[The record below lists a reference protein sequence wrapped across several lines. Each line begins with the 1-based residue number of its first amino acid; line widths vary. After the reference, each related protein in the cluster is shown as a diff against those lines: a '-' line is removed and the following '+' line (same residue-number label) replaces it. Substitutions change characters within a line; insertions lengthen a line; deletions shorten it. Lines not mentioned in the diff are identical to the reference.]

1 MAGICQ
7 IGQKEAMAS
16 IADQPELIMMAQDL
30 KFQGDAMTEGTAA
43 CSCGQLTVKCDG
55 EPVRVSICHCL
66 AFQRLTGS
74 VFGEQARF
82 KKEDIKEIS
91 GRSTLYV
98 RVGDTGSKISFH
110 FCPNCG
116 ATVYY
121 TINIDP
127 DLVAIPVGAFADP
140 KFQVPTGSVY
150 ESRKHD
156 WVNVPEGPDVV
167 HLD

>member
-1 MAGICQ
+1 
-7 IGQKEAMAS
+7 
-16 IADQPELIMMAQDL
+16 
-30 KFQGDAMTEGTAA
+30 MTERTAA

-66 AFQRLTGS
+66 ACQRRTGS

-82 KKEDIKEIS
+82 KREDIKEIS
-91 GRSTLYV
+91 GIATTYV
-98 RVGDTGSKISFH
+98 RVGDAGSEISFR
-110 FCPNCG
+110 FCPSCG

-121 TINIDP
+121 TINNDP

-140 KFQVPTGSVY
+140 KFQTPTRSVY
-150 ESRKHD
+150 ESRKHG
-156 WVNVPEGPDVV
+156 WVNVPEGPEVV

>member
-1 MAGICQ
+1 MSTRV
-7 IGQKEAMAS
+7 AS
-16 IADQPELIMMAQDL
+16 
-30 KFQGDAMTEGTAA
+30 
-43 CSCGQLTVKCDG
+43 CSCGQLTAKVAG

-66 AFQRLTGS
+66 ACQRRTGS

-98 RVGDTGSKISFH
+98 RTGDEGSEISFR
-110 FCPNCG
+110 FCPTCG

-121 TINIDP
+121 TINNDP
-127 DLVAIPVGAFADP
+127 DLIAIPVGAFADP
-140 KFQVPTGSVY
+140 KFQTPTRSVY
-150 ESRKHD
+150 ESRKHG

-167 HLD
+167 H

>member
-1 MAGICQ
+1 
-7 IGQKEAMAS
+7 
-16 IADQPELIMMAQDL
+16 
-30 KFQGDAMTEGTAA
+30 MTEWTAA
-43 CSCGQLTVKCDG
+43 CSCGQLSVTCVAQ
-55 EPVRVSICHCL
+55 PVRVSICHCL
-66 AFQRLTGS
+66 ACQRRTGS

-98 RVGDTGSKISFH
+98 RVGDEGSEISFR
-110 FCPNCG
+110 FCLTCG

-121 TINIDP
+121 TINSNP

-140 KFQVPTGSVY
+140 KFQTPTRSVY

-156 WVNVPEGPDVV
+156 WVNVPDGPDVV